1 MAFECSRAR
10 FKLLPHALS
19 QINLPHS
26 VARIELY
33 QLVREKEGHATRKKG
48 ERTRRRKGGNEKK
61 KQTIEVLKEIESSFA
76 AHLLVASALL
86 GNVAL
91 RALGLEDLLSA
102 GEV

>member
-1 MAFECSRAR
+1 
-10 FKLLPHALS
+10 
-19 QINLPHS
+19 
-26 VARIELY
+26 
-33 QLVREKEGHATRKKG
+33 
-48 ERTRRRKGGNEKK
+48 
-61 KQTIEVLKEIESSFA
+61 LKEIESSFA